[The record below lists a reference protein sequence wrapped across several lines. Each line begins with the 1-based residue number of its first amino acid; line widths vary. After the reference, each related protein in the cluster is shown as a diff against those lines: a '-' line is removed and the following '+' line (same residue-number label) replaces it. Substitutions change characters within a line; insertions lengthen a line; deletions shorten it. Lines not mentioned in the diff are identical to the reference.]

1 MALTLAQA
9 NAASREQLAA
19 GVGQVFVSNSFILDR
34 LAFENIEGTAY
45 KYFTESALPGAEFRA
60 VNASYAE
67 STGTVTSATEGLV
80 ILGGDAD
87 VDRFLQLT
95 RSDLIDQRATQVE
108 MKARAIAHKFN
119 DTFINGN
126 TGVDANSFNGLK
138 QRLTSG
144 QLLST
149 GTNGAAINTDTAT
162 RQNFFDNLDA
172 LIGQVPN
179 CDVLLTNRQILSKYR
194 SAARRE
200 TMAQTTVDGLGRTVD
215 VYNGIP
221 IVDVGNK
228 ADGTQ
233 IIPQTETQGTASGI
247 SGSIYAVHFG
257 AGAPEQ
263 GVVGLTNGG
272 VQVFDLGQLET
283 KPVFRT
289 RIEWFTGLALFG
301 AQPAARLQGVLA
313 S

>member
-9 NAASREQLAA
+9 NAASRDMVAA
-19 GVGQVFVSNSFILDR
+19 GVMKIFTLNSFILDR
-34 LAFENIEGTAY
+34 LAFETIEGTAF

-60 VNASYAE
+60 VNAAYAE
-67 STGTVTSATEGLV
+67 STGTITSATEGLV

-95 RSDLIDQRATQVE
+95 RSDLIDQRATQIE
-108 MKARAIAHKFN
+108 MKARSIAHKFN

-138 QRLTSG
+138 QRLTGG
-144 QLLST
+144 QVLSM
-149 GTNGAAINTDTAT
+149 GTNGAQINTDNTT
-162 RQNFFDNLDA
+162 RHAFLDALDA
-172 LIGQVPN
+172 LIAAVPN
-179 CDVLLTNRQILSKYR
+179 CDVLLTNRQVLTKYR
-194 SAARRE
+194 SAARQL
-200 TMAQTTVDGLGRTVD
+200 TIGQQTVDSLGRTVD
-215 VYNGIP
+215 TYNGIP

-233 IIPQTETQGTASGI
+233 IIPATETQGSSNVAS
-247 SGSIYAVHFG
+247 SIYAAHFG
-257 AGAPEQ
+257 AGAPDP

-272 VQVFDLGQLET
+272 VQTFDLGQLET

-301 AQPAARLQGVLA
+301 PQPAARLTGVLTA
-313 S
+313 

>member
-1 MALTLAQA
+1 MALSLAQA
-9 NAASREQLAA
+9 NAASRDQIAA
-19 GVGQVFVSNSFILDR
+19 GVGQVFVYNSFVLDR
-34 LAFENIEGTAY
+34 LNFENIEGTAY

-126 TGVDANSFNGLK
+126 TGTDANSFNGLK
-138 QRLTSG
+138 TRLTGG
-144 QLLST
+144 QVIST
-149 GTNGAAINTDTAT
+149 GTNGAVINTDSTT
-162 RQNFFDNLDA
+162 RQTFFDNLDA
-172 LIGQVPN
+172 LIAAVPN

-200 TMAQTTVDGLGRTVD
+200 TMAQSTVDSLGRTVD
-215 VYNGIP
+215 MYNGIP

-233 IIPQTETQGTASGI
+233 IIPQTETQGTSTDAA
-247 SGSIYAVHFG
+247 SIYAVHFG
-257 AGAPEQ
+257 TGAPEQ

-283 KPVFRT
+283 KPVYRT

-301 AQPAARLQGVLA
+301 AQPAARLSGVRA
-313 S
+313 A

>member
-9 NAASREQLAA
+9 NATSREQLAA
-19 GVGQVFVSNSFILDR
+19 GVGQVFVSNSYILDR

-67 STGTVTSATEGLV
+67 STGSVTSATEGLV

-138 QRLTSG
+138 TRLTGG
-144 QLLST
+144 QVLT
-149 GTNGAAINTDTAT
+149 TATNGAAINTDSGT
-162 RQNFFDNLDA
+162 RQTFFDNLDA
-172 LIGQVPN
+172 LIAQVPN

-200 TMAQTTVDGLGRTVD
+200 TMAQATVDSLGRTVD

-233 IIPQTETQGTASGI
+233 IIPQTETQGTASGT

-257 AGAPEQ
+257 TGAPEQ

-283 KPVFRT
+283 KPVYRT

-313 S
+313 A

>member
-9 NAASREQLAA
+9 NAVSRDQIAA
-19 GVGQVFVSNSFILDR
+19 GVGQVFTLNSFVLDR
-34 LAFENIEGTAY
+34 LSFENIEGTAY
-45 KYFTESALPGAEFRA
+45 KYYTEASLPGAEFRA

-67 STGTVTSATEGLV
+67 STGAFTSATEGLT

-95 RSDLIDQRATQVE
+95 RSDLVDQRATQVE
-108 MKARAIAHKFN
+108 MKARAVAHKFN
-119 DTFINGN
+119 DTFVNGN

-138 QRLTSG
+138 TRLTGG
-144 QLLST
+144 QLLSA
-149 GTNGAAINTDTAT
+149 GTNGAAINTDNNT
-162 RQNFFDNLDA
+162 RNAFLDMLDT
-172 LIGQVPN
+172 LIGQVPG
-179 CDVLLTNRQILSKYR
+179 CDVLLTNRQILNKYR
-194 SAARRE
+194 SAARQL
-200 TMAQTTVDGLGRTVD
+200 TIGQTTVDTLGRTVD

-221 IVDVGNK
+221 IVDIGNK

-233 IIPQTETQGTASGI
+233 IIPQTETQGSATDA
-247 SGSIYAVHFG
+247 GSIYAVNFG

-283 KPVFRT
+283 KPVYRT
-289 RIEWFTGLALFG
+289 RIEWFVGLALFG
-301 AQPAARLQGVLA
+301 AQPAARLTGVRA
-313 S
+313 A

>member
-1 MALTLAQA
+1 MALTLTQA
-9 NAASREQLAA
+9 NAVSRDQLAA
-19 GVGQVFVSNSFILDR
+19 GVGQVFTYNSFILDR
-34 LAFENIEGTAY
+34 LAFETIEGTAY

-67 STGTVTSATEGLV
+67 STGSFTSATEGLT

-95 RSDLIDQRATQVE
+95 RSDLVDQRATQVE
-108 MKARAIAHKFN
+108 MKARAVAHKFN

-138 QRLTSG
+138 TRLTGG
-144 QLLST
+144 QVISA
-149 GTNGAAINTDTAT
+149 GTNGAAINTDAAT
-162 RQNFFDNLDA
+162 RQGFFDMLDA
-172 LIGQVPN
+172 VIGAVPN
-179 CDVLLTNRQILSKYR
+179 CDVLLTNRQILAKYR

-200 TMAQTTVDGLGRTVD
+200 TMAQTTVDNLGRTVD

-233 IIPQTETQGTASGI
+233 IIPQTETQGTATDA
-247 SGSIYAVHFG
+247 GSIYAVNFG
-257 AGAPEQ
+257 AGAPET

-272 VQVFDLGQLET
+272 IQVFDLGQLET
-283 KPVFRT
+283 KPVYRT
-289 RIEWFTGLALFG
+289 RIEWFVGLALFG
-301 AQPAARLQGVLA
+301 PNPAARLTGVRA
-313 S
+313 A

>member
-9 NAASREQLAA
+9 NATSREQLAA
-19 GVGQVFVSNSFILDR
+19 GVGQVFVYNSFILDR

-45 KYFTESALPGAEFRA
+45 KYFTEAALPGAEFRA

-67 STGTVTSATEGLV
+67 STGSYTSATEGLT

-138 QRLTSG
+138 TRLTGG
-144 QLLST
+144 QVLST
-149 GTNGAAINTDTAT
+149 ATNGAAINTDSGT
-162 RQNFFDNLDA
+162 RQTFFDNLDA
-172 LIGQVPN
+172 LIAQVPN

-200 TMAQTTVDGLGRTVD
+200 TMAQATVDSLGRTVD

-233 IIPQTETQGTASGI
+233 IIPQTETQGTASGT

-257 AGAPEQ
+257 TGAPEQ

-283 KPVFRT
+283 KPVYRT

-313 S
+313 A

>member
-1 MALTLAQA
+1 MALTLSQA
-9 NAASREQLAA
+9 NAISRDQIAA
-19 GVGQVFVSNSFILDR
+19 GVGQVFTMNSFVLDR

-45 KYFTESALPGAEFRA
+45 KYYTEAALPGAEFRA

-67 STGTVTSATEGLV
+67 STGSFTSATEGLT

-108 MKARAIAHKFN
+108 MKARAVAHKFN

-138 QRLTSG
+138 TRLTGG
-144 QLLST
+144 QVISA
-149 GTNGAAINTDTAT
+149 GTNGAAINTDNTT
-162 RQNFFDNLDA
+162 RNTFLDMLDT
-172 LIGQVPN
+172 LIGSVPG

-194 SAARRE
+194 SAARQL
-200 TMAQTTVDGLGRTVD
+200 TASQTTVDSLGRTVD

-233 IIPQTETQGTASGI
+233 IIPQTETQGTATDA
-247 SGSIYAVHFG
+247 GSIYAVNFG
-257 AGAPEQ
+257 TGAPEQ

-272 VQVFDLGQLET
+272 IQVFDLGQLET
-283 KPVFRT
+283 KPVYRT
-289 RIEWFTGLALFG
+289 RIEWFVGLALFG
-301 AQPAARLQGVLA
+301 AQPAARLTGVRA
-313 S
+313 A

>member
-9 NAASREQLAA
+9 NAVSRDQIAA
-19 GVGQVFVSNSFILDR
+19 GVGQVFVMNSFILDR
-34 LAFENIEGTAY
+34 LSFENIEGTAY
-45 KYFTESALPGAEFRA
+45 KYFTEAALPGAEFRA

-67 STGTVTSATEGLV
+67 STGSFTSATEGLT

-95 RSDLIDQRATQVE
+95 RSDLVDQRATQVE
-108 MKARAIAHKFN
+108 MKARAVAHKFN

-138 QRLTSG
+138 TRLTGG
-144 QLLST
+144 QVIST
-149 GTNGAAINTDTAT
+149 GTNGAQINTDATT
-162 RQNFFDNLDA
+162 RQAFFDNLDA
-172 LIGQVPN
+172 LIAEVPG

-200 TMAQTTVDGLGRTVD
+200 TMAQATVDSLGRTVD

-233 IIPQTETQGTASGI
+233 IIPQTETQGTSTDA
-247 SGSIYAVHFG
+247 GSIYAVNF
-257 AGAPEQ
+257 ATGAPEQ

-272 VQVFDLGQLET
+272 IQVFDLGQLET
-283 KPVFRT
+283 KPVYRT

-301 AQPAARLQGVLA
+301 SKPAARLTGVRA
-313 S
+313 A

>member
-1 MALTLAQA
+1 MALTLVQA
-9 NAASREQLAA
+9 NAASRDQIAR
-19 GVGQVFVSNSFILDR
+19 GVMQVFTMNSYVLDR
-34 LAFENIEGTAY
+34 LAFETIEGTAY

-67 STGTVTSATEGLV
+67 STGTVTSATEGLT

-108 MKARAIAHKFN
+108 MKARSIAHKFN

-138 QRLTSG
+138 TRLTGG
-144 QLLST
+144 QVISM
-149 GTNGAAINTDTAT
+149 GTNGAQINTDSTT
-162 RQNFFDNLDA
+162 RQAFFDQLDN
-172 LIGQVPN
+172 LIGLVPGV
-179 CDVLLTNRQILSKYR
+179 DVLLTNAQVLARFR

-200 TMAQTTVDGLGRTVD
+200 TMSQTTVDSLGRTVD
-215 VYNGIP
+215 AYNGIP
-221 IVDVGNK
+221 IVDIGNK
-228 ADGTQ
+228 ADGTP
-233 IIPQTETQGTASGI
+233 IIPATETQGTSTDAS
-247 SGSIYAVHFG
+247 SIYAVHFG
-257 AGAPEQ
+257 AGAPDQ

-272 VQVFDLGQLET
+272 VQTFDLGQLET

-289 RIEWFTGLALFG
+289 RIEWFVGLALFG
-301 AQPAARLQGVLA
+301 PKPAARLTGVRTA
-313 S
+313 

>member
-1 MALTLAQA
+1 MALSLVQA
-9 NAASREQLAA
+9 NAVSRDQVAA
-19 GVGQVFVSNSFILDR
+19 GVGQVFVANSYILDR
-34 LAFENIEGTAY
+34 LAFETIEGTAY
-45 KYFTESALPGAEFRA
+45 KYFTEAALPGAEFRA

-67 STGTVTSATEGLV
+67 STGSFTSATEGLT

-95 RSDLIDQRATQVE
+95 RSDLLDQRATQVE

-138 QRLTSG
+138 QRLTGG
-144 QLLST
+144 QVLST
-149 GTNGAAINTDTAT
+149 GTNGAVINTDSTT
-162 RQNFFDNLDA
+162 RQAFFDNLDA
-172 LIGQVPN
+172 LIAQVPN
-179 CDVLLTNRQILSKYR
+179 CDVLLTNRQILSKFR

-200 TMAQTTVDGLGRTVD
+200 TMAQTTVDNLGRTVD

-233 IIPQTETQGTASGI
+233 IIPQTETQGTSVDA
-247 SGSIYAVHFG
+247 GSIYAVHFG

-272 VQVFDLGQLET
+272 IQVFDLGQLET
-283 KPVFRT
+283 KPVYRT
-289 RIEWFTGLALFG
+289 RIEWFVGLALFG
-301 AQPAARLQGVLA
+301 AQPAARLTGVRA
-313 S
+313 A